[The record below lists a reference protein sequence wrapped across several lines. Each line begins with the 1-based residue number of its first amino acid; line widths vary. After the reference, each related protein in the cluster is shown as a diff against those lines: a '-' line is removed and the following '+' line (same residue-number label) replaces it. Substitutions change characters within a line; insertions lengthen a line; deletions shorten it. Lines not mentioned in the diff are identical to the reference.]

1 MEFLEL
7 ATWIMIGKIIVVDV
21 LLAGDNAVVI
31 GMAVSKLEDKYREKA
46 IMWGTFGAI
55 AMRLIFCHPLGRGV
69 GIHSGSPF
77 RRWSRALVDCI
88 PSPCRR

>member
-1 MEFLEL
+1 
-7 ATWIMIGKIIVVDV
+7 MIGKIIVVDV

-46 IMWGTFGAI
+46 IMWGHLRGHCDASY
-55 AMRLIFCHPLGRGV
+55 FCHPLGRGV

>member
-31 GMAVSKLEDKYREKA
+31 GMAVSKLEDKYREKPSC
-46 IMWGTFGAI
+46 GAPSGPL
-55 AMRLIFCHPLGRGV
+55 RCVLFCHPLGRGV

>member
-31 GMAVSKLEDKYREKA
+31 GMAVSKLEDKYFFVKKPSC
-46 IMWGTFGAI
+46 GAPSG
-55 AMRLIFCHPLGRGV
+55 PLRCV
-69 GIHSGSPF
+69 LFLP
-77 RRWSRALVDCI
+77 
-88 PSPCRR
+88 PSW